1 MALSK
6 IVAFLTV
13 KGVPPCLVPHYQ
25 YFFKSFIPTKQTVD
39 TLKVLLALA
48 ISINADMTWVAH
60 LEIPGQV
67 IAEEAWGII
76 TDAQLH
82 LYSVLCIQR
91 SFFSAVYF

>member
-13 KGVPPCLVPHYQ
+13 KGVPPCLMPYYQ
-25 YFFKSFIPTKQTVD
+25 DFFKTFIPTEQTVD

-60 LEIPGQV
+60 L
-67 IAEEAWGII
+67 
-76 TDAQLH
+76 
-82 LYSVLCIQR
+82 
-91 SFFSAVYF
+91 